1 MTEPPPPPPLPTT
14 ESLIR
19 RYKPVWR
26 FFLIFNL
33 ALGAYIFAGARKK
46 DASMV
51 HNRAAEKSVG
61 NRKAKAE
68 VPSDP
73 FTSASIPIS
82 EIPSLPSLVPEPV
95 KIQQPIP
102 EDQKLELFQWML
114 EEKRKI
120 KPKDRQEQKQ
130 IDEEKTIL
138 KQFIR
143 AKSVP
148 SL

>member
-1 MTEPPPPPPLPTT
+1 M
-14 ESLIR
+14 
-19 RYKPVWR
+19 
-26 FFLIFNL
+26 
-33 ALGAYIFAGARKK
+33 
-46 DASMV
+46 
-51 HNRAAEKSVG
+51 G

-73 FTSASIPIS
+73 ITSTAIPIS
-82 EIPSLPSLVPEPV
+82 EIPSLPSPVLEPV

-102 EDQKLELFQWML
+102 GDQQLELFQWML

-120 KPKDRQEQKQ
+120 KPKERQEQKQ
-130 IDEEKTIL
+130 IDEEKEIL

>member
-1 MTEPPPPPPLPTT
+1 MKLPIQPLDRKFT
-14 ESLIR
+14 SLTRNTAIHW
-19 RYKPVWR
+19 YAS
-26 FFLIFNL
+26 L
-33 ALGAYIFAGARKK
+33 AAYIFAGARKK
-46 DASMV
+46 DVSK
-51 HNRAAEKSVG
+51 AAEKSVG
-61 NRKAKAE
+61 HRKAKAE

-73 FTSASIPIS
+73 ITSTAIPIS
-82 EIPSLPSLVPEPV
+82 EIPSLPSPVLEPV

-102 EDQKLELFQWML
+102 RDQQLELFQWML

-130 IDEEKTIL
+130 IDEEKAIL

>member
-1 MTEPPPPPPLPTT
+1 
-14 ESLIR
+14 
-19 RYKPVWR
+19 
-26 FFLIFNL
+26 
-33 ALGAYIFAGARKK
+33 
-46 DASMV
+46 MV
-51 HNRAAEKSVG
+51 NSKAAEKSVG
-61 NRKAKAE
+61 NRKAKVE

-73 FTSASIPIS
+73 ITSIPLS

-102 EDQKLELFQWML
+102 EDRKLELFQWML

-120 KPKDRQEQKQ
+120 KPKDHQEQKQ
-130 IDEEKTIL
+130 IDEEKAIL

-143 AKSVP
+143 SKSVP